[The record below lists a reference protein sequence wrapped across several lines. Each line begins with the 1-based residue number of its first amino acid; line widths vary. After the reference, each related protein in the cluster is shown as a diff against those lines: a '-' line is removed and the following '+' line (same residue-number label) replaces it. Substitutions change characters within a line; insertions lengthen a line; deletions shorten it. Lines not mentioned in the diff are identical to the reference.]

1 MINFTNN
8 NIKKI
13 IDYQLKNYD
22 FIKEQISKYNNINE
36 QFIKVN
42 KKYKD
47 NLSIKNKL
55 IEKNLEYETQKEIL
69 LNKEISEDL
78 LNNEFFDLKNNEMD
92 IMKDIYSN
100 IKINY
105 DKNTTNKSDQLLL
118 LIKVLK
124 ILSKRNG
131 SLQNLLNQTN
141 SIESQRTILKNI
153 LIKFKSELEMKE

>member
-55 IEKNLEYETQKEIL
+55 IEKNQEYETQKEIL

-105 DKNTTNKSDQLLL
+105 DKNATNKSDQLLL

-124 ILSKRNG
+124 IISKRNG

-141 SIESQRTILKNI
+141 SSESQRTILKNI

>member
-1 MINFTNN
+1 
-8 NIKKI
+8 
-13 IDYQLKNYD
+13 
-22 FIKEQISKYNNINE
+22 
-36 QFIKVN
+36 
-42 KKYKD
+42 
-47 NLSIKNKL
+47 
-55 IEKNLEYETQKEIL
+55 
-69 LNKEISEDL
+69 
-78 LNNEFFDLKNNEMD
+78 MD

-153 LIKFKSELEMKE
+153 LIKYKSELEMKE